1 MTKLKPDQLN
11 LKFYGN
17 LLLMIGFLTIG
28 AHSRMYATNTVRTE
42 VQQKRTI
49 TGTVISS
56 EDSMPMPG
64 INVILK
70 GTLNGT
76 VTDFD
81 GNYSINILSPDAV
94 LVFSGVGFTTQE
106 IKVGSNSNIDVTIQA
121 DILAIDEVVVVGY
134 GTQKKA
140 VVTGSIDVVK
150 SEVFEDRAITSPVLA
165 LQGATPGLVLTR
177 SSSRPGD
184 EGADFLIR
192 GATSINGGTA
202 LIVVDGVPGADF
214 SLLNP
219 DDIES
224 ISVLKDASASIYGA
238 RAANG
243 VVLVTTKKGSG
254 KMTINVNSQV
264 RVNTLGIKP
273 QNTSA
278 LEYFNVYIDAMESD
292 EAVLGLAQYNAFGW
306 LNLDNAKSIRDMFA
320 RGEEGYIKSHWGDTS
335 NNPTD
340 IYATNNNIWEE
351 VYDTSVSQ
359 QHNFSVS
366 GSDGKVDYR
375 LSAMYAEN
383 VGPVAVTYDG
393 TVQHSVRS
401 VINVQATDR
410 LKIGTNISYN
420 HQNKSQPS
428 ATFSGSTFTND
439 PAIYPTVNPYGQ
451 WVSNFNYSGGARQPL
466 ANLVDGGRN
475 DEERDRLN
483 MNFDATYRITDHLDI
498 KATAA
503 FITNTLAQTTYVL
516 EVPIYTFDGL
526 EQVNTLNQLNNNTFR
541 TEFGTGR
548 KNIYGAYLN
557 YRNTF
562 KEVHNVA
569 ITAGINTED
578 VSNKTL
584 WGKREGFEDQ
594 GIYNI
599 NSALQDVQT
608 NSGRDTHEGLYGI
621 VTNAT
626 YDYKNKYLANATFR
640 RDGSSR
646 FAPEYRWD
654 NFLSGSLGWV
664 LTEEKFME
672 NVDFLNFTKLRVS
685 YGESANG
692 PTGIGLYDYISTV
705 TTGTT
710 LFGDTPTEQSTA
722 YLGALTSRERTWER
736 VVQSNIG
743 LDVRLLDNRLTG
755 TFDVF
760 QKQNIGMFILEQYP
774 YQLGGLPP
782 KTNNGDLKTKGWEA
796 ALTWQDNVN
805 NDFKYSVNVFIA
817 DAKNTINNMGGYI
830 QPASGIRSSVEGY
843 AINSIWV
850 YKTDG
855 IFQNQEE
862 IDAYYAKYPTVLNN
876 LGKPMDSNG
885 VATKLSPGDVR
896 KVDVNKDGRID
907 QTDVVYAG
915 DATAH
920 LNFGVNLSASYK
932 GFDFGAL
939 LQGAGRQNVLR
950 SGVFAYPIV
959 GTFTNQTDQ
968 FLGQTWTETNTDA
981 AFPRTTTH
989 VTRSN
994 WNYANNDFMVQ
1005 DNQYIRLKTLT
1016 IGYTLPQIKIKDL
1029 ELNKVR
1035 VYFSGN
1041 DLWEVSS
1048 LNDGYDPEYGS
1059 STDNTYPFTRTWA
1072 FGVNINL

>member
-17 LLLMIGFLTIG
+17 LLLLIGFLTLST
-28 AHSRMYATNTVRTE
+28 HSRLYAADTFSSTI
-42 VQQKRTI
+42 QQSKVI

-56 EDSMPMPG
+56 EDNMPIPG
-64 INVILK
+64 INVVIK

-81 GNYSINILSPDAV
+81 GNYSINIESPESI
-94 LVFSGVGFTTQE
+94 LVFSGVGFITQE
-106 IKVGSNSNIDVTIQA
+106 ITVGSNDNINVNIEPDV
-121 DILAIDEVVVVGY
+121 LAIDEVVVVGY

-150 SEVFEDRAITSPVLA
+150 SETFEDRAITSPILA
-165 LQGATPGLVLTR
+165 LQGATPGLIVTR
-177 SSSRPGD
+177 NSSRPGE

-192 GATSINGGTA
+192 GSTSINGGSA
-202 LIVVDGVPGADF
+202 LVVIDGVPGADF

-238 RAANG
+238 QAANG
-243 VVLVTTKKGSG
+243 VLLVTTKKGSG
-254 KMTINVNSQV
+254 KMTIDLNTQV
-264 RVNTLGIKP
+264 RINTLGVKP

-278 LEYFNVYIDAMESD
+278 LEYFNVYTDAMQSD

-306 LNLDNAKSIRDMFA
+306 LSLDNALAIRDMFA
-320 RGEEGYIKSHWGDTS
+320 RGESGYINSFWGDPAG
-335 NNPTD
+335 NPTD

-351 VYDTSVSQ
+351 VYDTSISQ
-359 QHNFSVS
+359 QHNLSVS
-366 GSDGKVDYR
+366 GANGKVDYR
-375 LSAMYAEN
+375 LSAMFAEN
-383 VGPVAVTYDG
+383 VGPVAVAYDG
-393 TVQHSVRS
+393 TIQHSIRS
-401 VINVQATDR
+401 VINVQASDR
-410 LKIGTNISYN
+410 LRIGTNISYN
-420 HQNKSQPS
+420 HQVQSQPS
-428 ATFSGSTFTND
+428 ATFSGSSFTND
-439 PAIYPTVNPYGQ
+439 PSIYPTVNPYGQ

-475 DEERDRLN
+475 NEERDRIN
-483 MNFDATYRITDHLDI
+483 MNFDATFKITDHLDI
-498 KATAA
+498 RGTAA
-503 FITNTLAQTTYVL
+503 FLINSKAQTTYTL

-526 EQVNTLNQLNNNTFR
+526 EQVNTLNQLDANTFR

-548 KNIYGAYLN
+548 KNVYGAYLN
-557 YRNTF
+557 YKNTF
-562 KEVHNVA
+562 KEKHNVA
-569 ITAGINTED
+569 ITAGINTEENR
-578 VSNKTL
+578 NKTL
-584 WGKREGFEDQ
+584 IGAREGFEDQ

-599 NSALQDVQT
+599 NSASQDVQT

-626 YDYKNKYLANATFR
+626 YDYQNKYLANVTFR

-646 FAPEYRWD
+646 FSPEYRWD

-664 LTEEKFME
+664 ITEESFME
-672 NVDFLNFTKLRVS
+672 NVDFLNFAKLRAS

-692 PTGIGLYDYISTV
+692 LNGIGLYDYISTV
-705 TTGTT
+705 AAGTV
-710 LFGDTPTEQSTA
+710 LFGDVPSEHSTA
-722 YLGALTSRERTWER
+722 YLNALVSNERTWER
-736 VVQSNIG
+736 VTQANIG
-743 LDVRLLDNRLTG
+743 LDLRLFDNRLTG

-760 QKQNIGMFILEQYP
+760 KKQNNGMFIGVNYP
-774 YQLGGLPP
+774 YQLGGNAP
-782 KTNNGDLKTKGWEA
+782 KTNNGDLETNGWEA

-805 NDFKYSVNVFIA
+805 KDFRYSVNIFIA
-817 DAKNTINNMGGYI
+817 DAKDKINNMGGYV
-830 QPASGIRSSVEGY
+830 QPASGVRGAVEGY
-843 AINSIWV
+843 SINSIWV

-855 IFQNQEE
+855 VFQNQDEV
-862 IDAYYAKYPTVLNN
+862 DAYYAEYPTILNN
-876 LGKPMDSNG
+876 SGSPMESTG
-885 VATKLSPGDVR
+885 VATKLSPGDTR
-896 KVDVNKDGRID
+896 KVDVNGDGRID

-920 LNFGVNLSASYK
+920 LNFGLNLSASYK

-939 LQGAGRQNVLR
+939 LQGTGQQNVLR
-950 SGVFAYPIV
+950 SGTFAYPIV
-959 GTFTNQTDQ
+959 GRFTNQTDR
-968 FLGQTWTETNTDA
+968 FLGQTWTPTNTDA
-981 AFPRTTTH
+981 AYPRTTTH
-989 VTRSN
+989 TARSS

-1005 DNQYIRLKTLT
+1005 NNQYLRLKTLT
-1016 IGYTLPQIKIKDL
+1016 IGYTLPKIKIKEL

-1059 STDNTYPFTRTWA
+1059 STTNTYPYTRTWA